1 LIKRKIKVNTEKEL
15 DECLRLK
22 KIILEGEMNEKKD
35 NIKIFFENKKS
46 ITSYMEFIFE
56 CCIFCSGDIDFIDDK
71 IVHIY
76 NTKHECKINMYTG
89 DIRYR
94 LISGD
99 FFEHNIINVMEKF
112 CEKYKK
118 YIMVDIEFS
127 DWYHIR

>member
-1 LIKRKIKVNTEKEL
+1 MMM
-15 DECLRLK
+15 LK
-22 KIILEGEMNEKKD
+22 
-35 NIKIFFENKKS
+35 FFIENKEAV
-46 ITSYMEFIFE
+46 TNCMEFTFE
-56 CCIFCSGDIDFIDDK
+56 HCIFRSGNIDFINDK
-71 IVHIY
+71 VVHIY
-76 NTKHECKINMYTG
+76 NAKHECKINMYTG

-127 DWYHIR
+127 D

>member
-1 LIKRKIKVNTEKEL
+1 MIKRKIKVNTEKEL

-56 CCIFCSGDIDFIDDK
+56 CCIFCSGNIDFIDDK
-71 IVHIY
+71 IIHIY
-76 NTKHECKINMYTG
+76 NAKYKCKITMYTG
-89 DIRYR
+89 EIQHK

-99 FFEHNIINVMEKF
+99 FLAHNIIDIMDYF
-112 CEKYKK
+112 CKK
-118 YIMVDIEFS
+118 YMIT
-127 DWYHIR
+127 